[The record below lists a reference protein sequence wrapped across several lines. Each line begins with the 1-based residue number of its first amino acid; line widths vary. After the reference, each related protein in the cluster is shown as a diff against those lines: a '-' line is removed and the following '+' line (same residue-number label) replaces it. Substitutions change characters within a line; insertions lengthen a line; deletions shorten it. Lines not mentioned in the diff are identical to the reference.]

1 MAFKYSEF
9 FELPVTEETAFFIA
23 RMSEG
28 NPFYVSSLFKSSC
41 PEKRLDA
48 EEGVLK
54 TLEFETLD
62 DRGGIRRTWMEY
74 VDSAFKKV
82 NDRNA
87 KKIVLYLSKNRD
99 REVTREEI
107 LEDLKL
113 PMDDRELEKKLKALA
128 RADIIVKGQTNYDYR
143 GVPDNVF
150 DKVFRGVY
158 QKEIEAFDPKEV
170 ADDYKKLYERSQA
183 ELRKLL
189 GKYNQAKG
197 AFAEYLIIRR
207 LRHDAHRKNDFFK
220 SITRNLPEDFRFVDY
235 RTVWSYKFSPLH
247 KRDIQIDVFAR
258 SGPADEYSVIGE
270 VKSRDAKKF
279 SGQEAR
285 RFLEKI
291 RELVYE
297 ESVAKHIGFVFSIS
311 GFTEEAVAFME
322 DNRIAWSD
330 DDRWLGD

>member
-1 MAFKYSEF
+1 MFSTRCSGACTKKRSRLSIQKRSPTITRSY
-9 FELPVTEETAFFIA
+9 TKD
-23 RMSEG
+23 R
-28 NPFYVSSLFKSSC
+28 KSNCASFW
-41 PEKRLDA
+41 E
-48 EEGVLK
+48 
-54 TLEFETLD
+54 
-62 DRGGIRRTWMEY
+62 
-74 VDSAFKKV
+74 
-82 NDRNA
+82 
-87 KKIVLYLSKNRD
+87 
-99 REVTREEI
+99 
-107 LEDLKL
+107 
-113 PMDDRELEKKLKALA
+113 
-128 RADIIVKGQTNYDYR
+128 
-143 GVPDNVF
+143 
-150 DKVFRGVY
+150 
-158 QKEIEAFDPKEV
+158 
-170 ADDYKKLYERSQA
+170 
-183 ELRKLL
+183 
-189 GKYNQAKG
+189 KYNQAKG

-220 SITRNLPEDFRFVDY
+220 SITCNLPEDFRFVDY

-247 KRDIQIDVFAR
+247 KRDTQIDVFAR